1 MEDRQEPLTEERPAN
16 SSGVAVLDR
25 AFAILGA
32 FGPSDER
39 LTLTELSRR
48 SGLYKSTV
56 LRLLGA
62 LEHGGFIRKLDDG
75 QYSIGPQPLR
85 LAAIYQKSFRVGP
98 VIDRL
103 LGQLSRDVGET
114 SSFYVREGNKRVV
127 LHRVEPA
134 RPVRVSIS
142 VGDEFPIEQGASGK
156 ILLAFGEMADA
167 RWSSV
172 REQMWA
178 ASYGE
183 RDQET
188 AAASVP
194 VLGASGI
201 LVGAMTLSGPIARL
215 GTQTTMYAAVG
226 ALLVAAK
233 TATLSLGGPGE
244 YFAHALANLR
254 IEQFAAA
261 GSRQANGA

>member
-1 MEDRQEPLTEERPAN
+1 METPPES

-32 FGPSDER
+32 FGPEDER

-75 QYSIGPQPLR
+75 QYTIGPQPLR
-85 LAAIYQKSFRVGP
+85 LAAIYQKSFRVAP
-98 VIDRL
+98 VIEPL

-142 VGDEFPIEQGASGK
+142 VGDEFPIERGASGK
-156 ILLAFGEMADA
+156 ILLAFSDMADA
-167 RWSSV
+167 RWAPV
-172 REQMWA
+172 RERMWA

-183 RDQET
+183 RDRET

-194 VLGASGI
+194 VLGATGN
-201 LVGAMTLSGPIARL
+201 LAGAMTLSGPIARL
-215 GTQTTMYAAVG
+215 GTQNTMYAAVG

-233 TATLSLGGPGE
+233 TATLALGGPGE
-244 YFAHALANLR
+244 YFDAAQANLR
-254 IEQFAAA
+254 IEQFAAP
-261 GSRQANGA
+261 GDEQGNGA